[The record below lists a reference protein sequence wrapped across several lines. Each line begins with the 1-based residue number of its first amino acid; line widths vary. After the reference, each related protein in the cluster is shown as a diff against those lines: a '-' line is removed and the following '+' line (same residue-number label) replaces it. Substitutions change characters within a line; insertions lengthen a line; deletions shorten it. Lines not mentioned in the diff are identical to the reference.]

1 MESNT
6 QKLAV
11 PVAIVIAGALVAV
24 AVYFVGINK
33 PAGTNTGTNAVVT
46 KIRDVQKDD
55 HVLGNPNAQ
64 VKIVEYSDPECP
76 FRKQFQNTL
85 HQVIDAYGAAGKVS
99 WTYRHW
105 PISQLHPKGHKE
117 AEAFECA
124 AAQGGND
131 MFWKYADQV
140 FAITTSNNSL
150 DIGVYNSPKTAP
162 TDASGQPYY
171 TQKTPRSQ
179 TDAGQLSD
187 IAVSLGL
194 DKAKFESC
202 LAAGTYKS
210 RIDKDTAEALAAGGQ
225 GTPFSIVIVGKE
237 QVPIDGAQSYET
249 VKGLI
254 DTMLKK

>member
-1 MESNT
+1 M

-24 AVYFVGINK
+24 AVYFVGINR
-33 PAGTNTGTNAVVT
+33 PAATTGTNTVAT

-55 HVLGNPNAQ
+55 HIIGNPNAQ
-64 VKIVEYSDPECP
+64 IKIVEYSDPECP
-76 FRKQFQNTL
+76 FCKQFQNTL
-85 HQVIDAYGAAGKVS
+85 HQVIDAYGASGEVA
-99 WTYRHW
+99 WIYRHW
-105 PISQLHPKGHKE
+105 PIPQLHPKAPKE

-131 MFWKYADQV
+131 MFWKYADKV
-140 FAITTSNNSL
+140 FEATNSNNSL
-150 DIGVYNSPKTAP
+150 DDGVYNTPATPP

-171 TQKTPRSQ
+171 TQKTPRST

-202 LAAGTYKS
+202 LASGTSKAH
-210 RIDKDTAEALAAGGQ
+210 IDKDTAEALAAGGQ

-254 DTMLKK
+254 DTLLKK